1 MSDQTI
7 TIKHLPDDIITEVY
21 AFLPHTTRFSLNKK
35 EYQNSIDDI
44 TAEMIQKNCFH
55 RYIKHVIRKDYISIL
70 SRYLSIC
77 HLKWETRRNWFEMG
91 MTHASYLHFLQHF
104 ALIHDSSR
112 CYQEI
117 KNIIS
122 QQTRQPRQSLNDE
135 W

>member
-1 MSDQTI
+1 MSDQTW
-7 TIKHLPDDIITEVY
+7 TIKQLPDDIIIEVY
-21 AFLPHTTRFSLNKK
+21 SFIPHNIRFTLNKQ
-35 EYQNSIDDI
+35 EYNKSINNI
-44 TAEMIQKNCFH
+44 STKMTQKKCFH
-55 RYIKHVIRKDYISIL
+55 RYIKHIIRRDYISIF
-70 SRYLSIC
+70 SRYISVC

-104 ALIHDSSR
+104 ALSHNSSR

-122 QQTRQPRQSLNDE
+122 QQTQPRQSLNDE